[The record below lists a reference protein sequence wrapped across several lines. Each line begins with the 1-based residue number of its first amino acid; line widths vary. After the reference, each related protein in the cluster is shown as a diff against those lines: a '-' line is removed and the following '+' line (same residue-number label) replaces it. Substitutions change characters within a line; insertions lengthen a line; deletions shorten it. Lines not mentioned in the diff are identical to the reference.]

1 MLLVKPDFR
10 TLNTLVLNADAL
22 VRSIARV
29 VVVRADV
36 IEHSV
41 VCVLAGGHLLLN
53 DLPGV
58 GKTLLARSLARSL
71 GGSFKRIQFTPDLLP
86 TDITGSSVLKSAG
99 GSFEFVPG
107 PIFAN
112 VVLADEINRAST
124 RTQSALLESMAEGQV
139 TADGRSYSLPEP
151 FWVVA
156 TQNEVDSYGTFPLPH
171 AQLDRFIMSL
181 SIGYPDAADQA
192 TILERNQSGDPEAE
206 PVLSGETVL
215 EMQAQVRGVEVARP
229 MREYVAKVL
238 VATRD
243 HPLLSLGASPRAG
256 VHLQRASQALA
267 ALRGDN
273 YVAPEHVQRVASLV
287 LAHRLI
293 LAPGTPTS
301 PAGVVDE
308 IVRGVPVP
316 V

>member
-1 MLLVKPDFR
+1 MLLVKPDLR
-10 TLNTLVLNADAL
+10 ILNTLVQNADAL
-22 VRSIARV
+22 VRSISRV
-29 VVVRADV
+29 VVARGDV
-36 IEHSV
+36 IENCV

-71 GGSFKRIQFTPDLLP
+71 GGSLKRIQFTPDLLP

-139 TADGRSYSLPEP
+139 TADGQSYSLPEP

-181 SIGYPDAADQA
+181 SLGYPDAADQA
-192 TILERNQSGDPEAE
+192 SILERNQSGDPEAE

-215 EMQAQVRGVEVARP
+215 EMQAQVRGVEVVRP
-229 MREYVAKVL
+229 MREYMANVL

-267 ALRGDN
+267 ALRGEN
-273 YVAPEHVQRVASLV
+273 YVAPEHVQRVAALV

-293 LAPGTPTS
+293 LAPGTPMS
-301 PAGVVDE
+301 PAEVVDE